1 MIGEIWLGRK
11 RSKRDY
17 WNYTLR
23 DGRYVVK
30 HGITNDP
37 DRRLHELE
45 IEGEKFTSMIFDRF
59 PVSENTARQREQAR
73 IDAYRRS
80 HKGKTPSTTSKNSCA
95 RSIFIITRY

>member
-1 MIGEIWLGRK
+1 MKLVRHRNACTFIIMIGEIGLGRK

-37 DRRLHELE
+37 DRRLQELGT
-45 IEGEKFTSMIFDRF
+45 EGQKFTSMIFDRY
-59 PVSENTARQREQAR
+59 PVSEDTARQREQAR

-80 HKGKTPSTTSKNSCA
+80 HKGKNPKYNK
-95 RSIFIITRY
+95 